1 MHLAV
6 KLPQLCVILE
16 DLIANGTQI
25 DAKDDR
31 GKTALQIATA
41 NENTTAVAVLLK
53 YGTNTYLSDEDMRQS
68 KNTNNLNISNSNNN
82 LNNKNLHETDSTNSW
97 PDTEDEDS
105 NYEKPLKESIKQ
117 RKESFKRDSLRVSSL
132 VDETIVEELKIEDN
146 TENDDYVICKPS
158 TSREENIG
166 EITNN
171 SSNHIKLVWNESSS
185 SSDETFNK
193 VSESGTLG
201 RTDTLK
207 GREEIWTS
215 NTVNKIEVKKEND
228 DPFNADVMDELELL
242 LLQETTHD
250 KNVDFI
256 SQIKNLLD
264 EEQPK
269 PRVNLISPPPPPPP
283 PPPLPTAEEI
293 PLVGNNLNEIP
304 VNKVK
309 TINDSNINSIEP
321 KKDGSNEEL
330 RQNDKNKEKVGIKS
344 IQKLKKESKIEIEE
358 TMDNK
363 HEEDMKKS
371 YPEVKEKQDLGVVKP
386 LGEIRRK
393 SYADVVAQRSVK
405 QAVIDELKTNIRAKS
420 YADVVSSSRNEEVE
434 QIKETKIPILNRAN
448 SNPSPSKQIV
458 RQLPIESN
466 ILTTNQ
472 NNKQLTNDTNAINS
486 NKALSKIPLPVKQS
500 SIEQIKPIDKE
511 IPTSEESIPSELESK
526 LETKPIS
533 PKNPSEEPFVK
544 SNKHKNGTTRSS
556 KLQRKVTQLSD
567 DLRKEMNEKSL
578 LSAENDIIKDQL
590 MQLSKKIQD
599 ENFNKFELE
608 KKLIKLEAELNQFK
622 FECEIKCK
630 QNNAIKLELEQTVNK
645 FEDIQRQC
653 RQLENDNQKFKN
665 QIKSMSFEEEILTN
679 KLTQQSV
686 SSQVCNHED
695 IITEWK
701 SKVEQILSENERLK
715 KESDEY
721 KKVAIEKQL
730 EYESQRL
737 EWQKRNLELDS
748 DLKRMQL
755 ELEVNAIRSTP
766 EEQIELIKAVRDLN
780 LLMVK
785 LDDRITRNEEN
796 QQQKA
801 RSFNEDMFECA
812 RNLLDQM
819 RLELT
824 NFKEMLNNS
833 VNREFKNGNEEKQ
846 LSAFESRIAELRSAL
861 ERLEDQ
867 IQSQELQLI
876 RQSDI
881 ISFASP
887 LRKSSSSRELFIS
900 SNTKPKSWFVQT
912 LFRLQS
918 HIQSTPTGDSITAF
932 THQKTRLQK
941 QIHELKS
948 ELGIF
953 AESVH

>member
-41 NENTTAVAVLLK
+41 NENTAAVAILLK
-53 YGTNTYLSDEDMRQS
+53 YGSNTYLSDEDMRQS

-82 LNNKNLHETDSTNSW
+82 LNNKNLHETDSW

-105 NYEKPLKESIKQ
+105 NYDKPLRESIKQ

-166 EITNN
+166 QITNN
-171 SSNHIKLVWNESSS
+171 SSNDIKLVWNESFS
-185 SSDETFNK
+185 SSDETSNK

-201 RTDTLK
+201 RTDTLQ

-215 NTVNKIEVKKEND
+215 NTVNKIEGKKQNY

-269 PRVNLISPPPPPPP
+269 PKPKVNLISPPPLPSPS
-283 PPPLPTAEEI
+283 PPLPTAEEI
-293 PLVGNNLNEIP
+293 PEVGNNLNEIP
-304 VNKVK
+304 VNEVK

-321 KKDGSNEEL
+321 KKDDSNEEL
-330 RQNDKNKEKVGIKS
+330 RQNHKNKENGIKS
-344 IQKLKKESKIEIEE
+344 IQKLKKESKIEKGE
-358 TMDNK
+358 TMNNK
-363 HEEDMKKS
+363 EEEDKKKIFT
-371 YPEVKEKQDLGVVKP
+371 EVKEKEDLVVAKP

-405 QAVIDELKTNIRAKS
+405 QAVIEELKTTIRAKS
-420 YADVVSSSRNEEVE
+420 YADVVSSSSNSEVE

-466 ILTTNQ
+466 VLTTNQ

-486 NKALSKIPLPVKQS
+486 NKALSKIPLPLKQS

-511 IPTSEESIPSELESK
+511 IPTSEESISSELESK

-533 PKNPSEEPFVK
+533 PKKASEEPFVK
-544 SNKHKNGTTRSS
+544 SNKYKNGTTRSS
-556 KLQRKVTQLSD
+556 KLQRKITQLSD
-567 DLRKEMNEKSL
+567 DLRKEMSEKSL

-622 FECEIKCK
+622 FECEMKCK
-630 QNNAIKLELEQTVNK
+630 ENNAIKLELEQTVNK
-645 FEDIQRQC
+645 FEDIQRQS
-653 RQLENDNQKFKN
+653 RQLEIDNQKLKN

-701 SKVEQILSENERLK
+701 SKVEQILDENERLK

-801 RSFNEDMFECA
+801 RNINEDMFECA

-846 LSAFESRIAELRSAL
+846 LSAFESRISELRSSL

>member
-1 MHLAV
+1 
-6 KLPQLCVILE
+6 
-16 DLIANGTQI
+16 
-25 DAKDDR
+25 
-31 GKTALQIATA
+31 
-41 NENTTAVAVLLK
+41 
-53 YGTNTYLSDEDMRQS
+53 MRQS

-82 LNNKNLHETDSTNSW
+82 LNNKSLHETDSNDSW

-171 SSNHIKLVWNESSS
+171 SSNDIKLVWNESSS
-185 SSDETFNK
+185 SSDETSNK

-201 RTDTLK
+201 RTDTLQ
-207 GREEIWTS
+207 GREEMWTS
-215 NTVNKIEVKKEND
+215 NTVNIIEVKKEND

-264 EEQPK
+264 EEHPK

-283 PPPLPTAEEI
+283 PTAEVI
-293 PLVGNNLNEIP
+293 PVVGNNLNEIP
-304 VNKVK
+304 VNEVK
-309 TINDSNINSIEP
+309 TINDSDIISMEP

-330 RQNDKNKEKVGIKS
+330 RQNHKNKEKAG
-344 IQKLKKESKIEIEE
+344 IQKLKKESKIETEE

-363 HEEDMKKS
+363 QEEIKKKS
-371 YPEVKEKQDLGVVKP
+371 CSEGKSRQDNGVVNNKP
-386 LGEIRRK
+386 FVEIRRK

-405 QAVIDELKTNIRAKS
+405 QAVIEELKTNIRAKS
-420 YADVVSSSRNEEVE
+420 YADVVSSSSNSEVE

-511 IPTSEESIPSELESK
+511 IPTSEESISSELESK
-526 LETKPIS
+526 LETNPIS
-533 PKNPSEEPFVK
+533 PKMPSEELPVK
-544 SNKHKNGTTRSS
+544 SNKYKNGTTRWS

-567 DLRKEMNEKSL
+567 DLKKEMNEKSL

-608 KKLIKLEAELNQFK
+608 KKLIKLEAELNQSK
-622 FECEIKCK
+622 LECEMKCK
-630 QNNAIKLELEQTVNK
+630 EINAIKLELEQTVNK
-645 FEDIQRQC
+645 FEDNQRQC
-653 RQLENDNQKFKN
+653 RQLENDNQKLKN

-679 KLTQQSV
+679 KLTQQTV
-686 SSQVCNHED
+686 LQQVCNHED

-755 ELEVNAIRSTP
+755 ELEVNTIRSTP

-801 RSFNEDMFECA
+801 RNFNEDMFECA

-833 VNREFKNGNEEKQ
+833 VNREFKNGNQEKQ